1 MEGNVLEALKLL
13 CVGLTTVFVV
23 LLLIIMLGNSLIA
36 FVNRFIPEDEKPAT
50 PQASSSAISPKV
62 ASAIA
67 AAVAQLTGGKGKV
80 EKIEKI

>member
-36 FVNRFIPEDEKPAT
+36 FVNRFIPEDEKPIAK
-50 PQASSSAISPKV
+50 QAPSAISPKV
-62 ASAIA
+62 ANAIA
-67 AAVAQLTGGKGKV
+67 AAVAQLTGGQGKV